1 MSDRASNERSSPF
14 DFRDHT
20 VFELAADVRARRRS
34 ARELTQHALDRVA
47 ALDPV
52 YNAFVIVD
60 ADLALAAAAGIDERI
75 AAGDRVGPL
84 AGIPLG
90 VKDLEDVAGYPTRYG
105 SKLSSL
111 DPVDEDSVVVSRL
124 VAAGCVVIGK
134 TTTPEYGHKGATESL
149 LTGSRAGRIAH
160 DDVGAIHRPQGRA
173 RRTMGIPDRPRVG
186 AAALAAGMVP
196 LATGSDGGGSIRLPA
211 AICGFSGIK
220 TTQGRVPN
228 GGPNPPGSAHFSV
241 KGPMALRI
249 ADSALALDSCI
260 GPHPSDPFSLP
271 HPSSSWFGALGVN
284 RLPSSVVWSPTMGF
298 AEVDR
303 EIAGVCRRAI
313 DQLSDLGVEIIEIDD
328 LWPTD
333 PLQPWW
339 NLWAA
344 LRARTQGHLRGTA
357 QWEDID
363 PSLRF
368 QIEWGL
374 DRVTAGDIVASL
386 DAIHHYSLRLSR
398 AFEQAPLLLTPTAA
412 GQIPLV
418 GQDGVVNG
426 TPTRGWVKFSYGF
439 NLTRNPAGTVN
450 CGFTSAGMPVGL
462 QVASRQLED
471 VLVIQALAA
480 MEDVF
485 EAGRV
490 FPVV

>member
-1 MSDRASNERSSPF
+1 MNDRSSNDRSSEF
-14 DFRDHT
+14 DFRQHRVSD
-20 VFELAADVRARRRS
+20 LAADVRARRRS

-47 ALDPV
+47 ALDPT
-52 YNAFVIVD
+52 YNAFVVVD
-60 ADLALAAAAGIDERI
+60 ADLALAAAADIDDRI
-75 AAGDRVGPL
+75 ASGDRVGPL

-90 VKDLEDVAGYPTRYG
+90 VKDLEDAVGFPTRYG
-105 SKLSSL
+105 SRLSSAE
-111 DPVDEDSVVVSRL
+111 PADEDSVLVSRL

-149 LTGSRAGRIAH
+149 LTGVTRNPWNPEHTAG
-160 DDVGAIHRPQGRA
+160 GSSG
-173 RRTMGIPDRPRVG
+173 GS

-284 RLPSSVVWSPTMGF
+284 RLPSSVVWSPTLGF

-303 EIAGVCRRAI
+303 EIAEVCQSGI
-313 DQLSDLGVEIIEIDD
+313 DQLADLGVEIIEIDD
-328 LWPTD
+328 LWPID
-333 PLQPWW
+333 PLLPWW
-339 NLWAA
+339 NLWTA

-357 QWEDID
+357 QWDDID

-374 DRVTAGDIVASL
+374 DRVTAADVVASL

-398 AFEQAPLLLTPTAA
+398 AFEHAPLLVTPTTA

-426 TPTRGWVKFSYGF
+426 TPTPGWVKFSYGF

-450 CGFTSAGMPVGL
+450 CGFTKSGMPVGL

-485 EAGRV
+485 EAGQV
-490 FPVV
+490 FAPV

>member
-149 LTGSRAGRIAH
+149 LTGITRNPWNPDHTAG
-160 DDVGAIHRPQGRA
+160 GSSG
-173 RRTMGIPDRPRVG
+173 GS

-303 EIAGVCRRAI
+303 EIAGGCGRAI